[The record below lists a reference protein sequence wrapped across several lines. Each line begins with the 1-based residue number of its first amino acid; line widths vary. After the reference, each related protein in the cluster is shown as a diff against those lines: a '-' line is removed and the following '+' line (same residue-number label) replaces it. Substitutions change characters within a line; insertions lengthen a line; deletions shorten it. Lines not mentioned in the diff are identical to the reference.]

1 MQLKENSFW
10 LSYLVNQYQNNE
22 DPKLILNHLTALKA
36 ISPEVLKA
44 AANKY
49 LSGTNVI
56 QLVLQPDKK

>member
-22 DPKLILNHLTALKA
+22 DPKLILNHLDALKA

-44 AANKY
+44 AANTY

-56 QLVLQPDKK
+56 QLVLQPEKK

>member
-1 MQLKENSFW
+1 